1 MDKPSQPLTER
12 QKKQLRGLAHP
23 LEPVVRLGNAGITA
37 SVLAELDA
45 ALSHH
50 ELIKVKVLAADRT
63 TRDAMITSIAT
74 SSGATVVT
82 RIGNVAV
89 LFRPSPAGSRLLAPK
104 PAA

>member
-1 MDKPSQPLTER
+1 MNNPSQALTEK
-12 QKKQLRGLAHP
+12 QKKQLRGLAHH
-23 LEPVVRLGNAGITA
+23 LEPVVRLGNAGITEA
-37 SVLAELDA
+37 VLAELDA

-50 ELIKVKVLAADRT
+50 ELIKVKVVAADRAS
-63 TRDAMITSIAT
+63 RDEMIASIAA

-89 LFRPSPAGSRLLAPK
+89 LFRPSPGGSRLLAPK